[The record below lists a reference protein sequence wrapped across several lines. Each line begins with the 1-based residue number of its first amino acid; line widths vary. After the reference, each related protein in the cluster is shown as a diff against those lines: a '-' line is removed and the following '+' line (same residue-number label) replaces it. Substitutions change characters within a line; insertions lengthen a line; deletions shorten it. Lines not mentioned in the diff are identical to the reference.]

1 MPRTGNPSKTN
12 RCSSLTKFRRR
23 GSTTDYPGGAPI
35 ASAAAAGRRD
45 NGGMNDIDF
54 DLARAELAG
63 ARREA
68 RAITSWP
75 AARIPSD
82 LAEAYRLQAA
92 VASDLGAIGGWK
104 VAAVTPAQRQ
114 SLGVPVP
121 IAGALLVPWMHDAR
135 AERPNLGA
143 GRFIAPKLECEFAF
157 ELARD
162 LPPRPTHPY
171 SREEVGAAIAALR
184 IAVEIV
190 DSRLPRGLG
199 ALAELTDAFNN
210 GAFVAGPA
218 IVDWHALDLGRVEI
232 VLTHSH
238 GGARDEVA
246 RGSGKAILDGDPFGT
261 VVMLANAPADAKRGL
276 AAGAIVTTGSC
287 TGAPLLPG
295 PGDYRAEFATLG
307 SVEFRVAA

>member
-1 MPRTGNPSKTN
+1 VPGPVDSDN
-12 RCSSLTKFRRR
+12 RR
-23 GSTTDYPGGAPI
+23 
-35 ASAAAAGRRD
+35 
-45 NGGMNDIDF
+45 MNDIDF
-54 DLARAELAG
+54 ERARADLSS
-63 ARREA
+63 ARRDA
-68 RAITSWP
+68 RAIAAWP
-75 AARIPSD
+75 AARVPRD

-104 VAAVTPAQRQ
+104 VAAVTPAQRE

-121 IAGALLVPWMHDAR
+121 IAGPLLTPWMHDAR
-135 AERPNLGA
+135 GA
-143 GRFIAPKLECEFAF
+143 TPTLRAAGFIAPKLECEFAF

-162 LPPRPTHPY
+162 LPPRPQRPY
-171 SREEVGAAIAALR
+171 SRDEVRAAIAALR

-210 GAFVAGPA
+210 GAFVAGLA
-218 IVDWHALDLGRVEI
+218 VADWHALDLARVEI
-232 VLTHSH
+232 VLTRSH
-238 GGARDEVA
+238 DGTSEEVG

-261 VVMLANAPADAKRGL
+261 VVLLANSPADASRGL
-276 AAGAIVTTGSC
+276 VAGTIVTTGSC

-307 SVEFRVAA
+307 GVAFRFTA